1 MKKRSADLNRIIE
14 HMDDAIWMLKNS
26 KDKGASENEKM
37 DVETAKAV
45 AELGKVAVDAYKVKA
60 QVLGIMAKAD
70 NPAATK
76 PLLIE
81 SGIINEDEKQ
91 K

>member
-1 MKKRSADLNRIIE
+1 MKKSSTDLDKIIE
-14 HMDDAIWMLKNS
+14 HMDDAIWMLKNN

-37 DVETAKAV
+37 DVEMAKAV

-81 SGIINEDEKQ
+81 SGIINNDEQLK
-91 K
+91 